1 VWAAAAHQKRF
12 ATVYDKVSKYNLNIQ
27 FEAVIIFYQGEHMSD
42 YTRTFNQ
49 EAKIKLTQ
57 LINEGMT
64 VMQEIEDL
72 NAGLN
77 DTIKA
82 IAEELEIK
90 PATLKKAVK
99 IAHKSKLGET
109 NRDHDELNTIL
120 ETVGK
125 TL

>member
-1 VWAAAAHQKRF
+1 
-12 ATVYDKVSKYNLNIQ
+12 
-27 FEAVIIFYQGEHMSD
+27 MSD
-42 YTRTFNQ
+42 YDRTFNG

-57 LINEGMT
+57 LINEGMG

-72 NAGLN
+72 SAGLN
-77 DTIKA
+77 DTVKA

-90 PATLKKAVK
+90 PATLKKAIK
-99 IAHKSKLGET
+99 IAHKAKLGET
-109 NRDHDELNTIL
+109 NRDNDELNTIL

>member
-1 VWAAAAHQKRF
+1 
-12 ATVYDKVSKYNLNIQ
+12 
-27 FEAVIIFYQGEHMSD
+27 MSD
-42 YTRTFNQ
+42 YNRTFNGD
-49 EAKIKLTQ
+49 AKIKLTQ
-57 LINEGMT
+57 LINEGMQF
-64 VMQEIEDL
+64 MQEVEDL
-72 NAGLN
+72 NTGLN
-77 DTIKA
+77 ETIKA

-99 IAHKSKLGET
+99 IAHKARLGET

>member
-1 VWAAAAHQKRF
+1 
-12 ATVYDKVSKYNLNIQ
+12 
-27 FEAVIIFYQGEHMSD
+27 MSD
-42 YTRTFNQ
+42 YDRTFNG

-57 LINEGMT
+57 LVNEGMG
-64 VMQEIEDL
+64 VLQEIEDL
-72 NAGLN
+72 TVGLKE
-77 DTIKA
+77 TIKA

-90 PATLKKAVK
+90 PGTLKKAVK
-99 IAHKSKLGET
+99 IAYKAKLGET

>member
-1 VWAAAAHQKRF
+1 
-12 ATVYDKVSKYNLNIQ
+12 
-27 FEAVIIFYQGEHMSD
+27 MSD
-42 YTRTFNQ
+42 YNRSFNGD
-49 EAKIKLTQ
+49 AKIKLTQ

-64 VMQEIEDL
+64 VFQEVEDL

-82 IAEELEIK
+82 VAEELEIK
-90 PATLKKAVK
+90 PAILKKAVK
-99 IAHKSKLGET
+99 IAHKAKLGET

>member
-1 VWAAAAHQKRF
+1 
-12 ATVYDKVSKYNLNIQ
+12 
-27 FEAVIIFYQGEHMSD
+27 MSD
-42 YTRTFNQ
+42 YNRTFNG

-57 LINEGMT
+57 LINEGIT
-64 VMQEIEDL
+64 VLQEVEDL

-82 IAEELEIK
+82 VAEELEIK

-99 IAHKSKLGET
+99 IAHKAKLGET

>member
-1 VWAAAAHQKRF
+1 
-12 ATVYDKVSKYNLNIQ
+12 
-27 FEAVIIFYQGEHMSD
+27 MSD
-42 YTRTFNQ
+42 YNRSFNGD
-49 EAKIKLTQ
+49 AKIKLTQ
-57 LINEGMT
+57 IINEGMT

-99 IAHKSKLGET
+99 IAHKAKLGET

>member
-1 VWAAAAHQKRF
+1 M
-12 ATVYDKVSKYNLNIQ
+12 T
-27 FEAVIIFYQGEHMSD
+27 
-42 YTRTFNQ
+42 TRTFNN

-57 LINEGMT
+57 LVNEGMNVLHEVDT
-64 VMQEIEDL
+64 L
-72 NAGLN
+72 NEGLN

-90 PATLKKAVK
+90 PSVLKKAIRV
-99 IAHKSKLGET
+99 AHKSRLGET
-109 NRDHDELNTIL
+109 NKENEELNTIL